1 MNFRMIEPFHMICM
15 KSKHFM
21 TAFPNIIK
29 SRFCAGADCNAAPW
43 CYDVDLNEKKIQ
55 LRVGFFRNEAVV
67 HIVQILH

>member
-29 SRFCAGADCNAAPW
+29 SRFCAGADW
-43 CYDVDLNEKKIQ
+43 CYDVDLNEKKFS
-55 LRVGFFRNEAVV
+55 LELVFSATKRLFT
-67 HIVQILH
+67 